1 MRIAIKISFESFYF
15 YICAMRIK
23 HFNIE
28 IGAQLYLACSDTSR
42 LRILSLIM
50 KNGEMCISDLE
61 QILNF
66 TQTKTSRHLVYL
78 KNSGIVTTSKYNQ
91 WVYYSIKDEVYDVVK
106 KMLQF
111 LQRDSTL
118 LQDQEVF
125 QTLFTNRELALAKLK
140 GLKN

>member
-1 MRIAIKISFESFYF
+1 
-15 YICAMRIK
+15 MRIK

-50 KNGEMCISDLE
+50 KNGGMCISDLE

-78 KNSGIVTTSKYNQ
+78 KNSGIVTTSKHNQ

>member
-1 MRIAIKISFESFYF
+1 
-15 YICAMRIK
+15 MRIK

>member
-1 MRIAIKISFESFYF
+1 V
-15 YICAMRIK
+15 RIK

-28 IGAQLYLACSDTSR
+28 IGAQLYMACADASR

-50 KNGEMCISDLE
+50 RNGKMCVSDLE

-66 TQTKTSRHLVYL
+66 TQAKTSRHLAYL
-78 KNSGIVTTSKYNQ
+78 RNSGIVTADKYYQ
-91 WVYYSIKDEVYDVVK
+91 WAYYSVKDEVYDVVK
-106 KMLQF
+106 QMLQF
-111 LQRDSTL
+111 LQRDATL
-118 LQDQEVF
+118 LRDQEAF